1 MIGNIFITQK
11 VLRKQ
16 ETAEVFNQIHLKKNK
31 KKNLVD
37 FQGHK

>member
-31 KKNLVD
+31 KNLVD